1 MTIRFVLL
9 WVAAM
14 AVLAGGCGTPKIQV
28 DQTDGRELQ
37 AVSEYLAARTDYNYR
52 LDVIETFYQR
62 SGNLDKLRW
71 ARREKENLRQ
81 AAGKAEFAWKPEIIP
96 PQGESMVNRDERVLV
111 ESLVDSRRTFLARQE
126 DLAAFYQQTGQ
137 SDKRQKLAKIQEAF
151 HPVRTYMYFLD
162 AEIPGPNL
170 RPTVVRAEAEE
181 LYAEAMGLH
190 RALLSGKKEQAQA
203 LEKLLRLVRE
213 YENSTKVA
221 LAAYFIAE
229 IYKEHFQENIRAVH
243 WYQRAWQWDPEI
255 DQPAR
260 FQAAVIYDLRLHNV
274 PKAIETYRLA
284 RKFDPYRP
292 GNDAWAR
299 ARIVDLTSPED

>member
-1 MTIRFVLL
+1 VLL
-9 WVAAM
+9 LAAAV

-28 DQTDGRELQ
+28 DQTDGPELQ

-52 LDVIETFYQR
+52 LDVVETFYQR
-62 SGNLDKLRW
+62 NGNLDKLRW
-71 ARREKENLRQ
+71 ARREKKNLQQ

-111 ESLVDSRRTFLARQE
+111 ESLVDSRRTFLARQK
-126 DLAAFYQQTGQ
+126 DLASFYERTDQA
-137 SDKRQKLAKIQEAF
+137 DKRQKLARIQEAF
-151 HPVRTYMYFLD
+151 NPVRTYMYFLD

-181 LYAEAMGLH
+181 LYAEAMDLH
-190 RALLSGKKEQAQA
+190 KGLLSGKEEQAQA
-203 LEKLLRLVRE
+203 LDKLLRLVRD
-213 YENSTKVA
+213 YENSTKIA

-229 IYKEHFQENIRAVH
+229 IYKEHFKENIRAVH

-255 DQPAR
+255 EQPAR

-299 ARIVDLTSPED
+299 ARIVDLTSPEE